1 MRRES
6 YIKGSSA
13 RKHFRNIKTQ
23 ELQNKPLLS
32 TTKPQETAILVG
44 LISQKQNAEKTKE
57 YLDELAFLAETSGV
71 KTMKV
76 FVQRLNYADQK
87 TFVGKGKL
95 EEIQTWITIN
105 PVDTIIFDDELS
117 PSQVRN
123 LEKAFENIKVLDR
136 SLLILNI
143 FSQRAQSDQAK
154 RQVELAQ
161 YKYLLPRLTRMWS
174 HLSKQKGGIGMRGP
188 GEKELETDKRIVQD
202 RIALLKEKLEKI
214 DKQSATRRKERNQL
228 VRVALVGYTNVGKS
242 TLMQKLA
249 KTEVFAENKL
259 FATIDSTVR
268 KMVLGNIPF
277 LITDTVGFIRKLP
290 TTLIESFKSTLDEI
304 RDADIL
310 LHVVDISHDS
320 FEEQI
325 DVVNATLADI
335 NAKDKPTVIIFNK
348 LDQYRP
354 LSVEGLD
361 RHLATEE
368 DLKINLERLKT
379 GYLQKNAEN
388 VVFISATKNEN
399 ITELRDVI
407 FKLVKEKHFLIYP
420 NWDAAK
426 NVFYEWQDETEVN

>member
-1 MRRES
+1 M
-6 YIKGSSA
+6 
-13 RKHFRNIKTQ
+13 
-23 ELQNKPLLS
+23 QNKPLLS
-32 TTKPQETAILVG
+32 TTKSQETAVLVG

-95 EEIQTWITIN
+95 EEIQAWITIN

-202 RIALLKEKLEKI
+202 RIALLKDKLEKI

-277 LITDTVGFIRKLP
+277 LLTDTVGFIRKLP

-304 RDADIL
+304 READIL

-335 NAKDKPTVIIFNK
+335 QAKDKPTVIIFNK
-348 LDQYRP
+348 LDQYKP

-361 RHLATEE
+361 RHLATQE
-368 DLKINLERLKT
+368 DLRINLERLKT

-399 ITELRDVI
+399 IAELRDVI
-407 FKLVKEKHFLIYP
+407 FKLVKEKHFMIYP

>member
-1 MRRES
+1 ML
-6 YIKGSSA
+6 
-13 RKHFRNIKTQ
+13 NT
-23 ELQNKPLLS
+23 PLIS
-32 TTKPQETAILVG
+32 THKEQETAILVG
-44 LISQKQNAEKTKE
+44 VITQKQNAGKTKE

-71 KTMKV
+71 KTLKT
-76 FVQRLNYADQK
+76 FVQRLNFPDQK

-95 EEIQTWITIN
+95 EEIQTWVALN

-123 LEKAFENIKVLDR
+123 LEKIFENKKVLDR

-143 FSQRAQSDQAK
+143 FSQRARTDQAK

-202 RIALLKEKLEKI
+202 RIAFLKDKLDKI
-214 DKQSATRRKERNQL
+214 DRQAATRRKERSRL

-242 TLMQKLA
+242 TLMRKLT
-249 KTEVFAENKL
+249 KSDVFAENKL

-268 KMVLGNIPF
+268 KMVLGHIPF
-277 LITDTVGFIRKLP
+277 LLTDTVGFIRKLP
-290 TTLIESFKSTLDEI
+290 ATLVESFKSTLDEI

-310 LHVVDISHDS
+310 IHVVDISHPS

-325 DVVNATLADI
+325 DIVNDTLAEID
-335 NAKDKPTVIIFNK
+335 ARDKPTLLVFNK
-348 LDQYRP
+348 LDQYQP
-354 LSVEGLD
+354 ESEEGLD

-368 DLKINLERLKT
+368 DLKKNLERLEA
-379 GYLQKNAEN
+379 GYLKKNAQH
-388 VVFISATKNEN
+388 VAFISAEKNEN
-399 ITELRDVI
+399 MDKLRNVLLELVR
-407 FKLVKEKHFLIYP
+407 EKHFGIYP
-420 NWDAAK
+420 NWDASK
-426 NVFYEWQDETEVN
+426 NELFNWQEDLLN

>member
-1 MRRES
+1 
-6 YIKGSSA
+6 
-13 RKHFRNIKTQ
+13 
-23 ELQNKPLLS
+23 LQNKPLLS
-32 TTKPQETAILVG
+32 TTKSQETAVLVG

-95 EEIQTWITIN
+95 EEIQAWITIN

-202 RIALLKEKLEKI
+202 RIALLKDKLEKI

-277 LITDTVGFIRKLP
+277 LLTDTVGFIRKLP

-304 RDADIL
+304 READIL

-325 DVVNATLADI
+325 DVVNATLSDI
-335 NAKDKPTVIIFNK
+335 QAKDKPTVIIFNK
-348 LDQYRP
+348 LDQYKP

-368 DLKINLERLKT
+368 DLRINLERLKT

-399 ITELRDVI
+399 IAELRDVI
-407 FKLVKEKHFLIYP
+407 FKLVKEKHFMIYP

>member
-1 MRRES
+1 
-6 YIKGSSA
+6 
-13 RKHFRNIKTQ
+13 
-23 ELQNKPLLS
+23 LQNKPLLS

>member
-1 MRRES
+1 M
-6 YIKGSSA
+6 
-13 RKHFRNIKTQ
+13 
-23 ELQNKPLLS
+23 QNKPLLS
-32 TTKPQETAILVG
+32 TTKPQETAVLVG

-95 EEIQTWITIN
+95 EEIQAWITIN

-202 RIALLKEKLEKI
+202 RIALLKDKLEKI

-277 LITDTVGFIRKLP
+277 LLTDTVGFIRKLP

-304 RDADIL
+304 READIL

-335 NAKDKPTVIIFNK
+335 QAKDKPTVIIFNK
-348 LDQYRP
+348 LDQYKP

-361 RHLATEE
+361 RHLATQE
-368 DLKINLERLKT
+368 DLRINLERLKT

-399 ITELRDVI
+399 IAELRDVI
-407 FKLVKEKHFLIYP
+407 FKLVKEKHFMIYP

>member
-1 MRRES
+1 
-6 YIKGSSA
+6 
-13 RKHFRNIKTQ
+13 
-23 ELQNKPLLS
+23 LS

-71 KTMKV
+71 KTMKI

-368 DLKINLERLKT
+368 DLKINLQRLKT

>member
-1 MRRES
+1 M
-6 YIKGSSA
+6 
-13 RKHFRNIKTQ
+13 
-23 ELQNKPLLS
+23 QNKPLIS
-32 TTKPQETAILVG
+32 TSKPQETAILIG

-57 YLDELAFLAETSGV
+57 YLEELAFLAETSGV
-71 KTMKV
+71 KTMKI

-95 EEIQTWITIN
+95 EEIQAWITIN

-123 LEKAFENIKVLDR
+123 LEKAFENKKVLDR

-202 RIALLKEKLEKI
+202 RIAFLKDKLDKI
-214 DKQSATRRKERNQL
+214 DKQSATRRKERSRL

-277 LITDTVGFIRKLP
+277 LLTDTVGFIRKLP

-304 RDADIL
+304 READVL

-320 FEEQI
+320 FEEHI
-325 DVVNATLADI
+325 DIVNTTLAEID
-335 NAKDKPTVIIFNK
+335 AKDKPTILIFNK
-348 LDQYRP
+348 LDQYQP
-354 LSVEGLD
+354 ESVEGLD

-368 DLKINLERLKT
+368 DLRINLERLKA

-388 VVFISATKNEN
+388 VVFISATNNEN
-399 ITELRDVI
+399 IGELRDVL
-407 FKLVKEKHFLIYP
+407 FKLVKEKHFMIYP

-426 NVFYEWQDETEVN
+426 NVLYEWQDESELK

>member
-1 MRRES
+1 M
-6 YIKGSSA
+6 
-13 RKHFRNIKTQ
+13 
-23 ELQNKPLLS
+23 
-32 TTKPQETAILVG
+32 VG

-57 YLDELAFLAETSGV
+57 YLNELAFLAETSGV
-71 KTMKV
+71 ETVKV
-76 FVQRLNYADQK
+76 FVQRLNYADQR

-123 LEKAFENIKVLDR
+123 LEQAFENIKVLDR

-143 FSQRAQSDQAK
+143 FSQRAQTDQAK

-214 DKQSATRRKERNQL
+214 DKQSATRRKERDRL
-228 VRVALVGYTNVGKS
+228 VRVSLVGYTNVGKS
-242 TLMQKLA
+242 TLMTRLA
-249 KTEVFAENKL
+249 KSEVFAENKL

-268 KMVLGNIPF
+268 KVVLGHIPF
-277 LITDTVGFIRKLP
+277 LLTDTVGFIRKLP

-310 LHVVDISHDS
+310 IHVVDISHPS

-325 DVVNATLADI
+325 DVVNTTLADI
-335 NAKDKPTVIIFNK
+335 GAGDKSTITVFNK
-348 LDQYRP
+348 LDLFEP
-354 LSVEGLD
+354 ESEEGLD
-361 RHLATEE
+361 KHLATEE
-368 DLKINLERLKT
+368 DLKKNLERLKNS
-379 GYLQKNAEN
+379 YLKKGD
-388 VVFISATKNEN
+388 VVFVSATEN
-399 ITELRDVI
+399 SNMAELRDVLMN
-407 FKLVKEKHFLIYP
+407 LVKIKHFVIYP
-420 NWDAAK
+420 NWDADK
-426 NVFYEWQDETEVN
+426 NMLYDWQGETTYTE

>member
-1 MRRES
+1 MRRKS
-6 YIKGSSA
+6 YIKSSSA

-354 LSVEGLD
+354 LSIEGLD